1 MTDNSIQD
9 KLTID
14 SEFQSLIPPLSGD
27 EYDRLEKSILI
38 EGVRDPIITW
48 NDTIIDG
55 HNRYHICQEHGI
67 GFKTA
72 HREFESRD
80 AAKIWI
86 IENQFARRNLTK
98 YDRGVLTLQ
107 LKPLYAAEAKR
118 RMQAGGNSAEVG
130 RQISDNPQRTDE
142 QLAKLAGVSRDTIRK
157 IEVIESEAAKG
168 NEVAMGARNAV
179 KDGKKSIHAAYG
191 EIRKSNTKEDRRICS
206 ICGKPINEGEA
217 YDYEPTTHKKCRT
230 NQHVIA
236 QRKYRNPS
244 IGNTNEVLTHNKDEL
259 REALLLIVQDMG
271 ETIEST
277 IRRYETMGVKLK
289 QSEANHV
296 VSVLGALAK
305 SIESIKG

>member
-118 RMQAGGNSAEVG
+118 RMSEGGGSGDSG
-130 RQISDNPQRTDE
+130 RQKSDNPTRTDE

-168 NEVAMGARNAV
+168 NEVAMGARDAV

-244 IGNTNEVLTHNKDEL
+244 IGNTNEVLTHNRDEL

>member
-118 RMQAGGNSAEVG
+118 RSGERTDL
-130 RQISDNPQRTDE
+130 RQISDEGSYGRTDE

-168 NEVAMGARNAV
+168 NEVAMGARDAV

-236 QRKYRNPS
+236 QRRYRNPS

>member
-157 IEVIESEAAKG
+157 IEVIETEAAKG

-289 QSEANHV
+289 QSEVNHV
-296 VSVLGALAK
+296 VSVLSALAK